1 MIPQQ
6 AAAIFYTLTAMI
18 AMVGRFFTFEK
29 MGIEGYKSFI
39 PLYCDYVV
47 FNRCGQRRRFWLFGI
62 FAILAVMAFAMG
74 MVLGFAAVSV
84 NDVDWGNDMLA
95 ASMVFVA
102 LSLALTLAVIVIQIP
117 TYIILAQQFGQEALF
132 GVGFVL
138 APPIMWPMAAWSK
151 HFVYQHDEQDDDYP
165 QATE

>member
-6 AAAIFYTLTAMI
+6 AAAIFYTVSAMLSMI
-18 AMVGRFFTFEK
+18 GRFFAFEK

-62 FAILAVMAFAMG
+62 FVILAVMAFAMG
-74 MVLGFAAVSV
+74 MVLGFAAVSI
-84 NDVDWGNDMLA
+84 NDLDRGNGMLA
-95 ASMVFVA
+95 ASLVFMV
-102 LSLALTLAVIVIQIP
+102 LSLILTLAVIVIQIP
-117 TYIILAQQFGQEALF
+117 TYIILAQQFNQEALF

-138 APPIMWPMAAWSK
+138 VPPVMWPMAAWSRR
-151 HFVYQHDEQDDDYP
+151 FVYLQDERDEEYR
-165 QATE
+165 QA